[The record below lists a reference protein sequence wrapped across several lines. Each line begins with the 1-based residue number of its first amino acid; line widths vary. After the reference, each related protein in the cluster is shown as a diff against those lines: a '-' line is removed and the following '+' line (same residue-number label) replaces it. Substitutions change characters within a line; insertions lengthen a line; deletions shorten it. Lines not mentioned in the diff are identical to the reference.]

1 MGTPVLKKRICGN
14 RFEGTNIYK
23 RGEYYYLFASIGT
36 CCNGATS
43 TYQTVVGRSKNVL
56 GPYLDKTGRDMLYD
70 YCEIIMSGNETWAG
84 PGHNS
89 ILIQDDVGTDWII
102 YHGYKKKEAENGR
115 YVLMD
120 KLFE

>member
-1 MGTPVLKKRICGN
+1 MEPQSERSVFVEIVLKGP
-14 RFEGTNIYK
+14 TYK

-70 YCEIIMSGNETWAG
+70 YCEIIMEW
-84 PGHNS
+84 
-89 ILIQDDVGTDWII
+89 Q
-102 YHGYKKKEAENGR
+102 
-115 YVLMD
+115 
-120 KLFE
+120 